1 MPLPSAIDDHQTAN
15 AQALGRA
22 GGARV
27 ITQRDFTPGTL
38 AAQLKD
44 FFARPH
50 LLSRAAG
57 AAAALGRPASA
68 AALADLVERQVVLAE
83 ARA

>member
-1 MPLPSAIDDHQTAN
+1 
-15 AQALGRA
+15 
-22 GGARV
+22 V
-27 ITQRDFTPGTL
+27 IPQRDFTPGTL

-50 LLSRAAG
+50 LLVRAAG
-57 AAAALGRPASA
+57 AASAIGRPASA
-68 AALADLVERQVVLAE
+68 AALADLVERQVALAE